1 MNEIFHHLIR
11 NYTRCFM
18 PIGII
23 MIVSLYLQLLAT
35 WMQWRIFYT
44 ILCDFSFIS
53 CLLACL
59 FVSYAVLVMFMYI
72 LFFFLCIYFVNL
84 FYCHLVLLPPSVLFV
99 MCRVKTHVHYSHA
112 AYISIHTDAVDAVV
126 ASLFNYIWLLTG
138 INIFLHKSMH
148 VWKVMC

>member
-18 PIGII
+18 PMHNNDRISIFTAT
-23 MIVSLYLQLLAT
+23 SYLNA
-35 WMQWRIFYT
+35 MKN
-44 ILCDFSFIS
+44 ILHDLMRFFIYFLPA
-53 CLLACL
+53 CLLVCFVRSACHVHVY
-59 FVSYAVLVMFMYI
+59 FI
-72 LFFFLCIYFVNL
+72 FFLCIYFVNL

-126 ASLFNYIWLLTG
+126 ASLFNYI
-138 INIFLHKSMH
+138 
-148 VWKVMC
+148 